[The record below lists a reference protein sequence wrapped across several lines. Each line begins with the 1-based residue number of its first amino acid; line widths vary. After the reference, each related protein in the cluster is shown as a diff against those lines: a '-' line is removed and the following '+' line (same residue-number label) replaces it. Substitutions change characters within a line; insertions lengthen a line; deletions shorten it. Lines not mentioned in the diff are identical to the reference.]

1 MQKLRRI
8 TTGPTRS
15 VTRPSMQRFIR
26 PACII
31 LIAAAFA
38 VDLVTPQ
45 LFVAA
50 ILLNAPIA
58 LSSLA
63 FDRRFTQALIVVALV
78 ANAIAGYA
86 NGVSAGYRW
95 DALAI
100 GDRIISGLSFL
111 LGGVLSIASQSA
123 AKRAGEL
130 EEREDRAQR
139 ERVVSRAIEAVRASM
154 NTELIERAIAREA
167 CPAFG
172 AAKAWM
178 FAFDPSAASPT
189 VFRAQAGSFEVEVP
203 AQRPAG
209 EILSLLERMSS
220 RRDPLHITAVDAFSR
235 LVLDTLGVRAA
246 IAATIADQD
255 TVFGVLIAGRDG
267 PFDRLVDDALR
278 QYAQQSAISLTR
290 AALFAQLATRNEELA
305 KANAALTERSEVIR
319 DIVLALSHDLRTPL
333 AASGMTMRQALS
345 GAFGQLPPQY
355 TEILQR
361 TIASNEE
368 LQRLAETLLLVARY
382 ESGERSQRREPLD
395 VVATARDVV
404 AELEPLARDKGIAIS
419 VDGEDGTTVL
429 GDPPELRRAVV
440 NLVANAIRFTP
451 SGGAVVVRAGA
462 RNGRVTLDVEDNG
475 YGVPE
480 PQRAHL
486 FERLQD
492 AQGRAGAGSGLGL
505 YIVKL
510 IAESHGGE
518 VRYRAAIAHGSV
530 FSLILPRAVDGTTP

>member
-1 MQKLRRI
+1 MERY
-8 TTGPTRS
+8 
-15 VTRPSMQRFIR
+15 IR
-26 PACII
+26 PACIV

-63 FDRRFTQALIVVALV
+63 LDRRFTQVLIVVALV

-86 NGVSAGYRW
+86 NGVMAGYRW

-111 LGGVLSIASQSA
+111 LVGVLSIASQSA

-130 EEREDRAQR
+130 EEREDRARR

-167 CPAFG
+167 CAAFDAG
-172 AAKAWM
+172 SAWM
-178 FAFDPSAASPT
+178 FAFAPSATLPT
-189 VFRAQAGSFEVEVP
+189 TYRAQAEHFEVEVLSE
-203 AQRPAG
+203 RPAG
-209 EILSLLERMSS
+209 EILSLLERMSA
-220 RRDPLHITAVDAFSR
+220 RRDPLHIDAEDAFSR
-235 LVLDTLGVRAA
+235 LVLDTLGIRAA
-246 IAATIADQD
+246 IAVTIVDQD
-255 TVFGVLIAGRDG
+255 TVFGVLIAGRNG
-267 PFDRLVDDALR
+267 RPFDRSVDEVLR
-278 QYAQQSAISLTR
+278 LYAQQSAISLTR
-290 AALFAQLATRNEELA
+290 ATLFAQLGARNDELA
-305 KANAALTERSEVIR
+305 RANAALTERSEVIR

-345 GAFGQLPPQY
+345 GAFGPLPPQY
-355 TEILQR
+355 TEILRR
-361 TIASNEE
+361 TIASNDE

-382 ESGERSQRREPLD
+382 ESGDRSQRREPVD
-395 VVATARDVV
+395 VLMSAKGVV
-404 AELEPLARDKGIAIS
+404 AELEPLWRDKGIAVS
-419 VDGEDGTTVL
+419 VDGDGTSTVL
-429 GDPPELRRAVV
+429 ADPLELRRALV
-440 NLVANAIRFTP
+440 NLIANAIRFTP
-451 SGGAVVVRAGA
+451 AGGAVAIRANE
-462 RNGRVTLDVEDNG
+462 RNGRATIDVEDNG

-480 PQRAHL
+480 RERGRL

-492 AQGRAGAGSGLGL
+492 VDARAGAGSGLGL

-518 VRYRAAIAHGSV
+518 VRYRPGAEGGSV
-530 FSLILPRAVDGTTP
+530 FSLVLPVASGITKT